1 MRYTIGEV
9 ALGLLKTLFLLIVV
23 EMFTTTFLPAIGIE
37 NFKPAFSV
45 LIVLFLAFKIET
57 PLLPFLILI
66 IQYVHS
72 AFSIEGWGAGTFV
85 GILVSISVRYVKDM
99 LNFTSALSTIIV
111 VQIFQI
117 IWFVFISLMLSMKQG
132 DFSGFF
138 SYIGSNIPESIFLS
152 LISHHFFKL
161 LDNFWMVDRKEA
173 GMVL

>member
-9 ALGLLKTLFLLIVV
+9 ALGLLKTLFLLIIV

>member
-1 MRYTIGEV
+1 MKYTTGEV
-9 ALGLLKTLFLLIVV
+9 GLGLLKTILLLIFT
-23 EMFTTTFLPAIGIE
+23 EMITTTVFPVIGIE
-37 NFKPAFSV
+37 NFKPAFNV

-72 AFSIEGWGAGTFV
+72 AFSIEGWGAGTFT
-85 GILVSISVRYVKDM
+85 GIVVSISVRYVRDM
-99 LNFTSALSTIIV
+99 LNFSSAIGTMVV

-117 IWFVFISLMLSMKQG
+117 IWFVFIATMLSMKQG
-132 DFSGFF
+132 DFSNFF

-161 LDNFWMVDRKEA
+161 LDSFWVVDRKDS
-173 GMVL
+173 GMVI

>member
-1 MRYTIGEV
+1 MKYSAGEIG
-9 ALGLLKTLFLLIVV
+9 LGLAKTLILLIFF
-23 EMFTTTFLPAIGIE
+23 EMISTTVLPAIGIE
-37 NFKPAFSV
+37 NFKPAFNV

-72 AFSIEGWGAGTFV
+72 AFSIEGWGAGTFT
-85 GILVSISVRYVKDM
+85 GILVSISVRYVRDM
-99 LNFTSALSTIIV
+99 LNFTSAFSTIIV
-111 VQIFQI
+111 VQIFQL

-138 SYIGSNIPESIFLS
+138 PYIGSNIPESIFLS

-161 LDNFWMVDRKEA
+161 LDNFWMVDRKNS
-173 GMVL
+173 GMVI

>member
-1 MRYTIGEV
+1 MRYTGGEIGI
-9 ALGLLKTLFLLIVV
+9 GLLKTILLLIFT
-23 EMFTTTFLPAIGIE
+23 EMITTTVFPVIGIE
-37 NFKPAFSV
+37 NFKPAFNV

-72 AFSIEGWGAGTFV
+72 AFSIEGWGAGTFT
-85 GILVSISVRYVKDM
+85 GIIVSMSVRYVRDM
-99 LNFTSALSTIIV
+99 LNFNSAVGTMIA
-111 VQIFQI
+111 VQVFQI
-117 IWFVFISLMLSMKQG
+117 IWFVFISVMLSMKQG

-161 LDNFWMVDRKEA
+161 LDNFWMVDRRDT
-173 GMVL
+173 GMVI

>member
-138 SYIGSNIPESIFLS
+138 NYIGSNIPESIFLS

>member
-1 MRYTIGEV
+1 MRYTGGEIGI
-9 ALGLLKTLFLLIVV
+9 GLLKTILLLIFT
-23 EMFTTTFLPAIGIE
+23 EMITTTVFPVIGIE
-37 NFKPAFSV
+37 NFKPAFNV

-72 AFSIEGWGAGTFV
+72 AFSIEGWGAGTFT
-85 GILVSISVRYVKDM
+85 GIIVSMSVRYVRDM
-99 LNFTSALSTIIV
+99 LNFNSAIGTMIA
-111 VQIFQI
+111 VQVFQI
-117 IWFVFISLMLSMKQG
+117 IWFVFISVMLSMKQG

-161 LDNFWMVDRKEA
+161 LDNFWMVDRRDT
-173 GMVL
+173 GMVI